1 MVDLHE
7 TVTAA
12 REGCRDAFTDLVR
25 ATYDDTYSHALR
37 LVGNAEDAS
46 DVAQDTY
53 LRAFR
58 AIARFRGESHVATWL
73 YRITANSATSLLAR
87 RRRHACDPL
96 DAGHET
102 IDPRVEHDPSH
113 MADVGD
119 RHARVVDAIAQLPER
134 LRAALL
140 LRDVHDLPYDAIA
153 RELAISESAAKVRV
167 HRARHRLRVALFD
180 GDGSD
185 PTGPGAGEAGPGDPG
200 VSVIDGREGS
210 TSHRGVA

>member
-37 LVGNAEDAS
+37 LVGNADDAR

-73 YRITANSATSLLAR
+73 YRITANSATNLLAR
-87 RRRHACDPL
+87 RRRHACEPL
-96 DAGHET
+96 DAVHDPA
-102 IDPRVEHDPSH
+102 DPRAEHDPLH
-113 MADVGD
+113 MAAVADHHV
-119 RHARVVDAIAQLPER
+119 RVVEAIAALPER
-134 LRAALL
+134 LRAALV
-140 LRDVHDLPYDAIA
+140 LRDVQQLPYDAIA
-153 RELAISESAAKVRV
+153 RELGTSESAAKVRV
-167 HRARHRLRVALFD
+167 HRARHRLRSALFD
-180 GDGSD
+180 DDPARDRTDGDVCVAEPVPVRAS
-185 PTGPGAGEAGPGDPG
+185 
-200 VSVIDGREGS
+200 R
-210 TSHRGVA
+210 RGVA